1 MERLINRMSK
11 WSKPDTYGKCVDD
24 LLRHTKSSNQ
34 KKTHKINTASPFH
47 EIETELNSRFV
58 EKGNMVRRCLY
69 NGCVSMLLKY
79 SIPRSWIIKTNGEPL
94 LSKHLVVGLVY

>member
-1 MERLINRMSK
+1 MSK

-47 EIETELNSRFV
+47 EIETELHSQLV
-58 EKGNMVRRCLY
+58 EKRKK
-69 NGCVSMLLKY
+69 SLK
-79 SIPRSWIIKTNGEPL
+79 
-94 LSKHLVVGLVY
+94 LSSQWLRINALKIFNAKKL